1 MFARLGAIAFAARSK
16 TKRDILEDPEL
27 MKILSTKAQFYKF
40 RTLPLSLWIFGGI
53 NLFVAISLNYFLF
66 VILKKGEGEGKFII
80 YFVMFLFY
88 LVGFVCIYAGQMETL
103 LIDKKKGII
112 KKTLIN
118 CFLSKVEYVKLIDNI
133 LKIEM
138 VKKGH
143 IRNYS
148 DSTRFYIRYTFKD
161 KFIMEWGETYSFYEI
176 QKKFRISKALLKGEV
191 IIEQAKIS
199 WVKDESIDDS
209 VNYKEDDDYYY

>member
-40 RTLPLSLWIFGGI
+40 RTFPMSLWIFGVI
-53 NLFVAISLNYFLF
+53 NLIVAVLLNYYLF
-66 VILKKGEGEGKFII
+66 VVIKKGEGEGLFIL

-88 LVGFVCIYAGQMETL
+88 LVGFVVIYAGKMETVI
-103 LIDKKKGII
+103 IDKKKGII
-112 KKTLIN
+112 RKTLIN
-118 CFLSKVEYVKLIDNI
+118 CFLSKIEYVKSIDN
-133 LKIEM
+133 LVKIEM

-176 QKKFRISKALLKGEV
+176 QKKYRISKAILQGEV
-191 IIEQAKIS
+191 IVEQAKIYL
-199 WVKDESIDDS
+199 VKDET
-209 VNYKEDDDYYY
+209 VDYTSYYNSF

>member
-40 RTLPLSLWIFGGI
+40 RTFPMSLWIFGVI
-53 NLFVAISLNYFLF
+53 NLIVAVLLNYYLF
-66 VILKKGEGEGKFII
+66 VVIKKGEGEGLFIL

-88 LVGFVCIYAGQMETL
+88 LVGFVVIYAGKMETVI
-103 LIDKKKGII
+103 IDKKKGII
-112 KKTLIN
+112 RKTLIN
-118 CFLSKVEYVKLIDNI
+118 CFLSKIEYVKSIDNL

-143 IRNYS
+143 IRNNS
-148 DSTRFYIRYTFKD
+148 DSTRYYIRYTFKD

-209 VNYKEDDDYYY
+209 VNYKDDDDYY

>member
-40 RTLPLSLWIFGGI
+40 RTFPMSLWIFGVI
-53 NLFVAISLNYFLF
+53 NLIVAVLLNYYLF
-66 VILKKGEGEGKFII
+66 VVIKKGEGEGLFIL

-88 LVGFVCIYAGQMETL
+88 LVGFVVIYAGKMETVI
-103 LIDKKKGII
+103 IDKKKGII
-112 KKTLIN
+112 RKTLIN
-118 CFLSKVEYVKLIDNI
+118 CFLSKIEYVKSIDN
-133 LKIEM
+133 LGKIEM

-143 IRNYS
+143 IRNNS
-148 DSTRFYIRYTFKD
+148 DSTRYYIRYTFKD

-176 QKKFRISKALLKGEV
+176 QKKYRISKAILQGEV
-191 IIEQAKIS
+191 IVEQAKIYL
-199 WVKDESIDDS
+199 VKDET
-209 VNYKEDDDYYY
+209 VDYTSYYNSF

>member
-27 MKILSTKAQFYKF
+27 MKILSSKAQFYKF
-40 RTLPLSLWIFGGI
+40 RTFPMSLWIFGVI
-53 NLFVAISLNYFLF
+53 NLIVAVLLNYYLF
-66 VILKKGEGEGKFII
+66 VVIKKGEGEGLFIL

-88 LVGFVCIYAGQMETL
+88 LVGFVVIYAGKMETVI
-103 LIDKKKGII
+103 IDKKKGII
-112 KKTLIN
+112 RKTLIN
-118 CFLSKVEYVKLIDNI
+118 CFLSKIEYVKSIDNL

-143 IRNYS
+143 IRNNS
-148 DSTRFYIRYTFKD
+148 DSTRYYIRYTFKD

-176 QKKFRISKALLKGEV
+176 QKKYRISKAILQGEV
-191 IIEQAKIS
+191 IVEEAKIYL
-199 WVKDESIDDS
+199 VKDET
-209 VNYKEDDDYYY
+209 VDYTSYYNSF

>member
-40 RTLPLSLWIFGGI
+40 RTFPMSLWIYGVI
-53 NLFVAISLNYFLF
+53 NLIVAVLLNYYLF
-66 VILKKGEGEGKFII
+66 VVIKKGEGEGLFIL

-88 LVGFVCIYAGQMETL
+88 LVGFVVIYAGKMETVI
-103 LIDKKKGII
+103 IDKKKGII
-112 KKTLIN
+112 RKTLIN
-118 CFLSKVEYVKLIDNI
+118 CFLSKIEYVKSIDN
-133 LKIEM
+133 LVKIEM

-143 IRNYS
+143 IRNNS
-148 DSTRFYIRYTFKD
+148 DSTRYYIRYTFKD

-176 QKKFRISKALLKGEV
+176 QKKYRISKAILQGEV
-191 IIEQAKIS
+191 IVEQAKIYL
-199 WVKDESIDDS
+199 VKDET
-209 VNYKEDDDYYY
+209 VDYTSYYNSF

>member
-40 RTLPLSLWIFGGI
+40 RTFPMSLWIFGVI
-53 NLFVAISLNYFLF
+53 NLIVAVLLNYYLF
-66 VILKKGEGEGKFII
+66 VVIKKGEGEGLFIL

-88 LVGFVCIYAGQMETL
+88 LVGFVVIYAGKMETVI
-103 LIDKKKGII
+103 IDKKKGII

-118 CFLSKVEYVKLIDNI
+118 CFLSKIEYVKSIDN
-133 LKIEM
+133 LVKIEM

-143 IRNYS
+143 IRNNS
-148 DSTRFYIRYTFKD
+148 DSTRYYIRYTFKD

-176 QKKFRISKALLKGEV
+176 QKKYRISKAILQGEV
-191 IIEQAKIS
+191 IVEQAKIYL
-199 WVKDESIDDS
+199 VKDET
-209 VNYKEDDDYYY
+209 VDYTSYYNSF

>member
-40 RTLPLSLWIFGGI
+40 RTFPMSLWIYGVI
-53 NLFVAISLNYFLF
+53 NLIVAVLLNYYLF
-66 VILKKGEGEGKFII
+66 VVIKKGEGEGLFIL

-88 LVGFVCIYAGQMETL
+88 LVGFVVIYAGKMETVI
-103 LIDKKKGII
+103 IDKKKGII
-112 KKTLIN
+112 RKTLIN
-118 CFLSKVEYVKLIDNI
+118 CFLSKIEYVKSIDN
-133 LKIEM
+133 LGKIEM

-143 IRNYS
+143 IRNNS
-148 DSTRFYIRYTFKD
+148 DSTRYYIRYTFKD

-176 QKKFRISKALLKGEV
+176 QKKYRISKAILQGEV
-191 IIEQAKIS
+191 IVEEAKIYL
-199 WVKDESIDDS
+199 VKDET
-209 VNYKEDDDYYY
+209 VDYTSYYNSF

>member
-40 RTLPLSLWIFGGI
+40 RTFPMSLWIFGVI
-53 NLFVAISLNYFLF
+53 NLIVAVLLNYYLF
-66 VILKKGEGEGKFII
+66 VVIKKGEGEGLFIL

-88 LVGFVCIYAGQMETL
+88 LVGFVVIYAGKMETVI
-103 LIDKKKGII
+103 IDKKKGII
-112 KKTLIN
+112 RKTLIN
-118 CFLSKVEYVKLIDNI
+118 CFLSKIEYVKSIDN
-133 LKIEM
+133 LVKIEM

-148 DSTRFYIRYTFKD
+148 DSTRYYIRYTFKD

-176 QKKFRISKALLKGEV
+176 QKKYRISKAILQGEV
-191 IIEQAKIS
+191 IVEQAKIYL
-199 WVKDESIDDS
+199 VKDET
-209 VNYKEDDDYYY
+209 VDYTSYYNSF

>member
-40 RTLPLSLWIFGGI
+40 RTFPMSLWIYGVI
-53 NLFVAISLNYFLF
+53 NLIVAVLLNYYLF
-66 VILKKGEGEGKFII
+66 VVIKKGEGEGLFIL

-88 LVGFVCIYAGQMETL
+88 LVGFVVIYAGKMETVI
-103 LIDKKKGII
+103 IDKKKGII
-112 KKTLIN
+112 RKTLIN
-118 CFLSKVEYVKLIDNI
+118 CFLSKIEYVKSIDN
-133 LKIEM
+133 LVKIEM

-143 IRNYS
+143 IRNNS
-148 DSTRFYIRYTFKD
+148 DSTRYYIRYTFKD

-176 QKKFRISKALLKGEV
+176 QKKYRISKAILQGEV
-191 IIEQAKIS
+191 IVEEAKIYL
-199 WVKDESIDDS
+199 VKDET
-209 VNYKEDDDYYY
+209 VDYTSYYNSF

>member
-40 RTLPLSLWIFGGI
+40 RTFPMSLWIFGVI
-53 NLFVAISLNYFLF
+53 NLIVAVLLNYYLF
-66 VILKKGEGEGKFII
+66 VVIKKGEGEGLFIL

-88 LVGFVCIYAGQMETL
+88 LVGFVVIYAGKMETVI
-103 LIDKKKGII
+103 IDKKKGII
-112 KKTLIN
+112 RKTLIN
-118 CFLSKVEYVKLIDNI
+118 CFLSKIEYVKSIDN
-133 LKIEM
+133 LVKIEM

-143 IRNYS
+143 IRNNS
-148 DSTRFYIRYTFKD
+148 DSTRYYIRYTFKD

-176 QKKFRISKALLKGEV
+176 QKKYRISKAILQGEV
-191 IIEQAKIS
+191 IVEQAKIYL
-199 WVKDESIDDS
+199 VKDET
-209 VNYKEDDDYYY
+209 VDYTSYYNSF

>member
-40 RTLPLSLWIFGGI
+40 RTFPMSLWIFGVI
-53 NLFVAISLNYFLF
+53 NLIVAVLLNYYLF
-66 VILKKGEGEGKFII
+66 VVIKKGEGEGLFIL

-88 LVGFVCIYAGQMETL
+88 LVGFVVIYAGKMETVI
-103 LIDKKKGII
+103 IDKKKGII
-112 KKTLIN
+112 RKTLIN
-118 CFLSKVEYVKLIDNI
+118 CFLSKIEYVKSIDN
-133 LKIEM
+133 LGKIEM

-143 IRNYS
+143 IRNNS
-148 DSTRFYIRYTFKD
+148 DSTRYYIRYTFKD

-176 QKKFRISKALLKGEV
+176 QKKYRISKAILQGEV
-191 IIEQAKIS
+191 IVEEAKIYL
-199 WVKDESIDDS
+199 VKDET
-209 VNYKEDDDYYY
+209 VDYTSYYNSF

>member
-40 RTLPLSLWIFGGI
+40 RTFPMSLWIFGVI
-53 NLFVAISLNYFLF
+53 NLIVAVLLNYYLF
-66 VILKKGEGEGKFII
+66 VVIKKGEGEGLFIL

-88 LVGFVCIYAGQMETL
+88 LVGFVVIYAGKMETAI
-103 LIDKKKGII
+103 IDKKKGII
-112 KKTLIN
+112 RKTLIN
-118 CFLSKVEYVKLIDNI
+118 CFLSKIEYVKSIDN
-133 LKIEM
+133 LVKIEM

-143 IRNYS
+143 IRNNS
-148 DSTRFYIRYTFKD
+148 DSTRYYIRYTFKD

-176 QKKFRISKALLKGEV
+176 QKKYRISKAILQGEV
-191 IIEQAKIS
+191 IVEQAKIYL
-199 WVKDESIDDS
+199 VKDET
-209 VNYKEDDDYYY
+209 VDYTSYYNSF

>member
-1 MFARLGAIAFAARSK
+1 
-16 TKRDILEDPEL
+16 
-27 MKILSTKAQFYKF
+27 
-40 RTLPLSLWIFGGI
+40 
-53 NLFVAISLNYFLF
+53 
-66 VILKKGEGEGKFII
+66 
-80 YFVMFLFY
+80 
-88 LVGFVCIYAGQMETL
+88 
-103 LIDKKKGII
+103 
-112 KKTLIN
+112 
-118 CFLSKVEYVKLIDNI
+118 
-133 LKIEM
+133 M

-199 WVKDESIDDS
+199 WVKDESVDDTL
-209 VNYKEDDDYYY
+209 NYKDDDDYY

>member
-40 RTLPLSLWIFGGI
+40 RTFPMSLWIYGVI
-53 NLFVAISLNYFLF
+53 NLIVAVLLNYYLF
-66 VILKKGEGEGKFII
+66 VVIKKGEGEGLFIL

-88 LVGFVCIYAGQMETL
+88 LVGFVVIYAGKMETVI
-103 LIDKKKGII
+103 IDKKKGII
-112 KKTLIN
+112 RKTLIN
-118 CFLSKVEYVKLIDNI
+118 CFLSKIEYVKSIDN
-133 LKIEM
+133 LGKIEM

-143 IRNYS
+143 IRNNS
-148 DSTRFYIRYTFKD
+148 DSTRYYIRYTFKD

-176 QKKFRISKALLKGEV
+176 QKKYRISKAILQGEV
-191 IIEQAKIS
+191 IVEEAKIFL
-199 WVKDESIDDS
+199 VKDET
-209 VNYKEDDDYYY
+209 VDYTSYYNSF

>member
-40 RTLPLSLWIFGGI
+40 RTFPMSLWIFGVI
-53 NLFVAISLNYFLF
+53 NLIVAVLLNYYLF
-66 VILKKGEGEGKFII
+66 VVIKKGEGEGLFIL

-88 LVGFVCIYAGQMETL
+88 LVGFVVIYAGKMETVI
-103 LIDKKKGII
+103 IDKKKGII
-112 KKTLIN
+112 RKTLIN
-118 CFLSKVEYVKLIDNI
+118 CFLSKIEYVKSIDNL

-143 IRNYS
+143 IRNNS
-148 DSTRFYIRYTFKD
+148 DSTRYYIRYTFKD

-176 QKKFRISKALLKGEV
+176 QKKYRISKAILQGEV
-191 IIEQAKIS
+191 IVEEAKIYL
-199 WVKDESIDDS
+199 VKDET
-209 VNYKEDDDYYY
+209 VDYTSYYNSF

>member
-1 MFARLGAIAFAARSK
+1 MQLHLQLVQK
-16 TKRDILEDPEL
+16 LKEILEDPEL

-40 RTLPLSLWIFGGI
+40 RTFPMSLWIFGVI
-53 NLFVAISLNYFLF
+53 NLIVAVLLNYYLF
-66 VILKKGEGEGKFII
+66 VVIKKGEGEGLFIL

-88 LVGFVCIYAGQMETL
+88 LVGFVVIYAGKMETVI
-103 LIDKKKGII
+103 IDKKKGII
-112 KKTLIN
+112 RKTLIN
-118 CFLSKVEYVKLIDNI
+118 CFLSKIEYVKSIDN
-133 LKIEM
+133 LVKIEM

-199 WVKDESIDDS
+199 WVKDESVDDTL
-209 VNYKEDDDYYY
+209 NYKDDDDYY

>member
-40 RTLPLSLWIFGGI
+40 RTFPMSLWIFGVI
-53 NLFVAISLNYFLF
+53 NLIVAVLLNYYLF
-66 VILKKGEGEGKFII
+66 VVIKKGEGEGLFIL

-88 LVGFVCIYAGQMETL
+88 LVGFVVIYAGKMETVI
-103 LIDKKKGII
+103 IDKKKGII
-112 KKTLIN
+112 RKTLIN
-118 CFLSKVEYVKLIDNI
+118 CFLSKIEYVKSIDN
-133 LKIEM
+133 LVKIEM

-143 IRNYS
+143 IRNNS
-148 DSTRFYIRYTFKD
+148 DSTRYYIRYTFKD

-199 WVKDESIDDS
+199 WVKDESVDDTL
-209 VNYKEDDDYYY
+209 NYKDDDDYY

>member
-40 RTLPLSLWIFGGI
+40 RTFPMSLWIFGVI
-53 NLFVAISLNYFLF
+53 NLIVAVLLNYYLF
-66 VILKKGEGEGKFII
+66 VVIKKGEGEGLFIL

-88 LVGFVCIYAGQMETL
+88 LVGFVVIYAGKMETVI
-103 LIDKKKGII
+103 IDKKKGII
-112 KKTLIN
+112 RKTLIN
-118 CFLSKVEYVKLIDNI
+118 CFLSKIEYVKSIDN
-133 LKIEM
+133 LVKIEM

-143 IRNYS
+143 IRNNS
-148 DSTRFYIRYTFKD
+148 DSTRYYIRYTFKD

-176 QKKFRISKALLKGEV
+176 QKKYRISKAILQGEV
-191 IIEQAKIS
+191 IVEEAKIYL
-199 WVKDESIDDS
+199 VKDET
-209 VNYKEDDDYYY
+209 VDYTSYYNSF